1 MTGNND
7 VNMNESFSDN
17 GRKEEESDDDIGR
30 DKLEQLVQDKDK
42 EDKVFL
48 DHQIE
53 EGVQDERDLE
63 EGEVMDGFNFKHT
76 SKELKSCNQ
85 CNPHTN
91 KIWHKKKW
99 LKTLMAGTSIMKS
112 MD

>member
-1 MTGNND
+1 MTDNSYVDMDELLCN
-7 VNMNESFSDN
+7 NESED
-17 GRKEEESDDDIGR
+17 EEEDDGIGR
-30 DKLEQLVQDKDK
+30 DKFEQLTQDKDK
-42 EDKVFL
+42 EDEAFL

-53 EGVQDERDLE
+53 ESVQDERDLE
-63 EGEVMDGFNFKHT
+63 EGEVMDRFNFKHT
-76 SKELKSCNQ
+76 SKELKSCDQ